1 MTTPSHPLP
10 PSTSPG
16 RLSRR
21 QLLAGVS
28 AAATAA
34 TVGTA
39 AGCSTTPQN
48 ASGGAGGSAAAGG
61 LTYWSMWKQGEPQQQ
76 VLAAAI
82 KSFTASTGIAVSV
95 QWQGRDVLKKLLP
108 ALTGNSVP
116 DLVDQEAGP
125 VQSSLVSLQQ
135 ARDLADA
142 YTEPIPGETGATIG
156 SVIPQR
162 YRALMSSANTLF
174 MVPYELISSAFWFNA
189 TSLPAVA
196 KTPPQNWQQ
205 FMSLLARQKAA
216 GQAPLAVDGDI
227 GFYNSYYT
235 VYGLLR
241 ELGVGQVNALVADKT
256 GASWDNPKVL
266 DVATKIAALF
276 SAGYFIKGYNGSKYP
291 AIEQRW
297 ASGDADFYYAGTWT
311 PSETKS
317 YQTKNFVSD
326 SFQFPSLGGPGDGS
340 VETGMLG
347 FAVPV
352 KAKNYDQAKK
362 FMAYVLAKKNLTGIA
377 TIADNLTPRDDIAA
391 PDALSSVQQALK
403 DAPSVHR
410 PYDGIDADFANYT
423 TAVFEPINNKLLFG
437 QIQPQAW
444 VSQLK
449 AATIKYWKANG

>member
-1 MTTPSHPLP
+1 MNRHSV
-10 PSTSPG
+10 TSPSAG
-16 RLSRR
+16 AGMISRR
-21 QLLAGVS
+21 QLLT
-28 AAATAA
+28 AATA
-34 TVGTA
+34 TA
-39 AGCSTTPQN
+39 AVGVVGGCSTTPTGS
-48 ASGGAGGSAAAGG
+48 AGGTGGGAGGGSAA

-76 VLAAAI
+76 VLAAAM
-82 KSFTASTGIAVSV
+82 KSFTAESGIAVNV

-108 ALTGNSVP
+108 ALTGGNVP

-135 ARDLADA
+135 ARDLTDA
-142 YTEPIPGETGATIG
+142 YNEPIPGENGATIG

-162 YRALMSSANTLF
+162 YRSLMSSKNTLF
-174 MVPYELISSAFWFNA
+174 MVPYELISSAFWFDA
-189 TSLPAVA
+189 TSLPAVS
-196 KTPPQNWQQ
+196 KSPPQTWQQ
-205 FMSLLARQKAA
+205 FAALLASQKAA
-216 GQAPLAVDGDI
+216 GKAPLAVDGDI

-266 DVATKIAALF
+266 DVATKMAALV
-276 SAGYFIKGYNGSKYP
+276 SNAYFIKGYNGSKYP

-297 ASGDADFYYAGTWT
+297 ATGGADFYYAGTWT

-317 YQTKNFVSD
+317 YQTKNFKSD
-326 SFQFPSLGGPGDGS
+326 SFQFPSMGGAGDGS

-347 FAVPV
+347 FAVPT

-377 TIADNLTPRDDIAA
+377 TTADNLTPRDEIAA
-391 PDALSSVQQALK
+391 PAALASVQQALK
-403 DAPSVHR
+403 KAPSVHR
-410 PYDGIDADFANYT
+410 PYDGIDADFPNYT
-423 TAVFEPINNKLLFG
+423 TTVYEPINNKLIFG
-437 QIQPQAW
+437 QIQPSGW

-449 AATIKYWKANG
+449 AATIKYWKDNG